1 MILLKKKQSNK
12 LNQQTHMNKI
22 SDNIKRYHSAH
33 DRFLKPVIVNFF
45 AREFEGFFGPIVRE
59 NIAEALIKLFNET
72 CPETTRLTPG
82 QLLWNALDKNTRG
95 DSPIRRY
102 KPVILTM
109 ITDEDVSMFE
119 KGSGIKEIR
128 KNIIARII
136 KEAYKQGG
144 ILSMRD
150 IGLLMANYPS
160 AISTLRIDYENKNK
174 VVLPHT
180 GVIHDMGS
188 TITHKKQIVYKHVV
202 EKKDPVKVASET
214 NHCQKAVDRYLKDFQ
229 RVKTLT
235 DEKKD
240 IDYINLI
247 TNIAKPVIKQYQQL
261 INDYVEK
268 Q

>member
-1 MILLKKKQSNK
+1 
-12 LNQQTHMNKI
+12 MNRTP
-22 SDNIKRYHSAH
+22 DNIKRYHSAH

-45 AREFEGFFGPIVRE
+45 AREFGGFFGPIVRE
-59 NIAEALIKLFNET
+59 NIAEALMKLFDET
-72 CPETTRLTPG
+72 CPETTRLKPG
-82 QLLWNALDKNTRG
+82 QLLWNALDKFTRG
-95 DSPIRRY
+95 DSQRRRY

-109 ITDEDVSMFE
+109 ISNEDISMFE
-119 KGSGIKEIR
+119 KGNSINEIR

-144 ILSMRD
+144 VLSMRD

-160 AISTLRIDYENKNK
+160 AISNLRIDYENENR

-188 TITHKKQIVYKHVV
+188 TITHKKQIVYKHIV

-214 NHCQKAVDRYLKDFQ
+214 NHCQRAVDRYLKDFQ
-229 RVKTLT
+229 RVKTLN
-235 DEKKD
+235 DEQKS
-240 IDYINLI
+240 IDYIHLV
-247 TNIAKPVIKQYQQL
+247 TNIAKPVIKQYQKL
-261 INDYVEK
+261 INDYVKK